1 LHTLAALPHAPSRM
15 GLCPRGVEDPLLLL
29 IVGDLSAQLF
39 AAEAVLAA
47 QAKLIVDDLVLKAG
61 MAVFDL
67 GGASSTLRSQNLD
80 GLWRNAR
87 TVASHNPALYKAL
100 ALGKLAVHG
109 EPLPDKDFF

>member
-1 LHTLAALPHAPSRM
+1 MLHRGW

-47 QAKLIVDDLVLKAG
+47 QAKLIADDLVLQAG
-61 MAVFDL
+61 TAVFDL
-67 GGASSTLRSQNLD
+67 GGASSSLRSQNLD

>member
-1 LHTLAALPHAPSRM
+1 M
-15 GLCPRGVEDPLLLL
+15 GLCPRAAEDPLLLL

-39 AAEAVLAA
+39 AAEAVVAA
-47 QAKLIVDDLVLKAG
+47 QAKLIADDLVLQAG
-61 MAVFDL
+61 TAVFDL

-100 ALGKLAVHG
+100 YKALALGKVVVHG